1 MVRGKYRKQ
10 MEIFACYRVAIY
22 CAVWNNQIYCDV
34 VECVSIMR
42 ENTMQTLRLALI
54 FTQYTHSWCATC
66 SLSFTYIHHWY
77 VDIYIYSSVVRV
89 WLARVADSRQ
99 QFVWY
104 PSVHN
109 QKSGRQKEMKW
120 WCLQEKSV
128 FLYVLWWLSMEC
140 IYMRDSDIEARRIDI
155 NKMEG
160 MHHHTIS
167 IHTVKVAMHKPEMP
181 FNEMQNK
188 KSTGIAV
195 ALTVAV

>member
-1 MVRGKYRKQ
+1 MVVRGKYQKQ

-22 CAVWNNQIYCDV
+22 SAVWNNQIYCDV

-42 ENTMQTLRLALI
+42 ENTMQTLWLALI

-77 VDIYIYSSVVRV
+77 VDIYIYIYSSVMRV

-99 QFVWY
+99 QCVWY
-104 PSVHN
+104 SSVHN

-167 IHTVKVAMHKPEMP
+167 IHTVKVAMQKPEMP
-181 FNEMQNK
+181 FNEMQNTE
-188 KSTGIAV
+188 STGIAV
-195 ALTVAV
+195 A